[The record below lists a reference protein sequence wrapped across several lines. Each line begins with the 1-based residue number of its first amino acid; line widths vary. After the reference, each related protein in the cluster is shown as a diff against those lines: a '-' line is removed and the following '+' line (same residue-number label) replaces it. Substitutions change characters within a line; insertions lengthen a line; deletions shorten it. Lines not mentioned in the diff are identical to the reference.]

1 MVLTDN
7 EMRQKIS
14 KIQQDVLES
23 NLINDNKDKYI
34 KMKGST
40 LKALL
45 DMNYSTLKGTEKIKR
60 LSDEK
65 DLEIT
70 VKSGIAF
77 GDHTDEDWVIFTH
90 NPVPLLDPEW
100 LDDFLAHEYETERE
114 VETYFAIPLLD
125 KLGYDYEDIVIGYP
139 FKISVGKKELKAE
152 ADVVVFNG
160 HRLNENRERDM
171 NDVLLIVEA
180 KSTDTDISRFRHQPK
195 AYAKELFPARYI
207 LTNGKMISVFAF
219 NGMKTQDSEIM
230 SFDKSMLLDVWKDLY
245 RCCSKKATIS
255 EKKR

>member
-1 MVLTDN
+1 MVLTDD

-40 LKALL
+40 LMALL
-45 DMNYSTLKGTEKIKR
+45 NMKNLNLKRTKKIKR

-90 NPVPLLDPEW
+90 NPVPPLDPEW

-139 FKISVGKKELKAE
+139 FKIPVGKKELKAE
-152 ADVVVFNG
+152 ADVVAFNG
-160 HRLNENRERDM
+160 HRLNEKYVFSSLE
-171 NDVLLIVEA
+171 
-180 KSTDTDISRFRHQPK
+180 
-195 AYAKELFPARYI
+195 YI
-207 LTNGKMISVFAF
+207 
-219 NGMKTQDSEIM
+219 
-230 SFDKSMLLDVWKDLY
+230 
-245 RCCSKKATIS
+245 
-255 EKKR
+255 